1 LPHYSESFTGH
12 TASEACPCTSQQPS
26 VVGVSADR
34 SFHNI
39 RPSSSTIGHRRSQHD
54 SLYAQNTQFE
64 RLVSGQESEV
74 GEAPPSY
81 NSATAMG

>member
-1 LPHYSESFTGH
+1 LPHYSEPFTGH
-12 TASEACPCTSQQPS
+12 TASGACPCTSQQPS
-26 VVGVSADR
+26 VVGISADPG
-34 SFHNI
+34 FQNI
-39 RPSSSTIGHRRSQHD
+39 RPCGSTMGPRRSQHD